1 MTEYPLESYN
11 LTTREVADKLGYKEN
26 HVRLLAAKGK
36 LPAKKRFRQWL
47 FSEEELEEF
56 FANQTTEALSH
67 AASDADA
74 SDILS

>member
-11 LTTREVADKLGYKEN
+11 LTTREVADKLGYGQN
-26 HVRLLAAKGK
+26 HVRLLAKEGR

-47 FSEEELEEF
+47 FCEEEIEEF
-56 FANQTTEALSH
+56 FANQTTEALSN